1 MELKH
6 IEVAVNADHVA
17 TIMLN
22 RPPVNALQA
31 DIREELVW
39 AFDTMHDR
47 DDVRAI
53 VLGGRGKVFCA
64 GADIKA
70 KTTMS
75 GEPGTYVRANR
86 LIREAFYCI
95 LECPKPV
102 IAAVHGAAI
111 GAGFAM
117 ATCCDIILAADD
129 AFFSMPEIN
138 VGLAGGVGFLQ
149 RVMPQ
154 HKLRWLLLT
163 GERIPASE
171 LYRIGVVEKC
181 VPAADL
187 MSQAMALATQIAGK
201 SPVASRMIKES
212 FAMAEDRTL
221 RDAYR
226 LEQNVTIALSKT
238 DDTREA
244 QRAFV
249 EKRKPSFSGR

>member
-1 MELKH
+1 MQQKY
-6 IEVAVNADHVA
+6 IEVDVAANHVA
-17 TIMLN
+17 TVTLN
-22 RPPVNALQA
+22 RPPVNALEPE
-31 DIREELVW
+31 IREELV
-39 AFDTMHDR
+39 AVFDSMHDR
-47 DDVRAI
+47 DEVRAI
-53 VLGGRGKVFCA
+53 VLAGRGKVFCA

-75 GEPGTYVRANR
+75 GEPGTYVHANR

-149 RVMPQ
+149 RVLPQ

-163 GERIPASE
+163 GERIPSAE
-171 LYRIGVVEKC
+171 LYRLGVVEKLL
-181 VPAADL
+181 PAAEL
-187 MSQAMALATQIAGK
+187 MPAALALAAQIAAK

-212 FAMAEDRTL
+212 FAVAENRTL

-238 DDTREA
+238 EDTREA

-249 EKRKPSFSGR
+249 EKRKPNFTGR

>member
-1 MELKH
+1 MQLKF
-6 IEVAVNADHVA
+6 IEIDVNADHVA
-17 TIMLN
+17 TITLN
-22 RPPVNALQA
+22 RPPVNALEPQ
-31 DIREELVW
+31 IREELVW

-53 VLGGRGKVFCA
+53 VLCSRGKVFCA

-70 KTTMS
+70 KTMMS
-75 GEPGTYVRANR
+75 DEPGTYVRANR

-117 ATCCDIILAADD
+117 ASCCDIIVAAED

-154 HKLRWLLLT
+154 HKLRWLLLS
-163 GERIPASE
+163 GERISPAD
-171 LYRIGVVEKC
+171 LQRMGVIEKV

-187 MSQAMALATQIAGK
+187 MPTAMAVATMIASK

-212 FAMAEDRTL
+212 FALAEDRTL

-226 LEQNVTIALSKT
+226 LEQNVTVALSRK

-249 EKRKPSFSGR
+249 EKRKPNFTGR

>member
-1 MELKH
+1 LQLKH
-6 IEVAVNADHVA
+6 IELHVGDDHVA
-17 TIMLN
+17 TVALN
-22 RPPVNALQA
+22 RPPVNALEQE
-31 DIREELVW
+31 IRAELVW
-39 AFDTMHDR
+39 VFDTLHDR
-47 DDVRAI
+47 DEVRAV
-53 VLGGRGKVFCA
+53 VLTGRGKVFCA

-70 KTTMS
+70 KVSMS
-75 GEPGTYVRANR
+75 DEPGTYVRANR

-117 ATCCDIILAADD
+117 ATCCDIVLAADS
-129 AFFSMPEIN
+129 AVFAMPEID

-149 RVMPQ
+149 RVLPPA
-154 HKLRWLLLT
+154 KLRRLLLT
-163 GERIPASE
+163 GERVPATE
-171 LYRIGVVEKC
+171 LYRLGVVEEC

-187 MSQAMALATQIAGK
+187 MPAALGLARQIASK

-212 FAMAEDRTL
+212 FGMVENLSL

-238 DDTREA
+238 SDTHEA

-249 EKRKPSFSGR
+249 EKRKPHFTGR

>member
-1 MELKH
+1 VQLKF
-6 IEVAVNADHVA
+6 IEIDVNADHVA
-17 TIMLN
+17 TITLN
-22 RPPVNALQA
+22 RPPVNALEPQ
-31 DIREELVW
+31 IREELVW

-53 VLGGRGKVFCA
+53 VLAARGKVFCA

-75 GEPGTYVRANR
+75 DEPGTYVRANR

-117 ATCCDIILAADD
+117 ASCCDIIVAAED

-154 HKLRWLLLT
+154 HKLRWLLLS
-163 GERIPASE
+163 GERITPGE
-171 LYRIGVVEKC
+171 LHRMGIVEKV
-181 VPAADL
+181 VPAEDL
-187 MSQAMALATQIAGK
+187 TKAAMGVATMIAAK

-212 FAMAEDRTL
+212 FALAEDRTL

-226 LEQNVTIALSKT
+226 LEQNVTVALSKK

-249 EKRKPSFSGR
+249 EKRKPNFTGR